1 MSNKTPLLGENVIF
15 TGILRSTEASDLV
28 ERFGG
33 NAVIAPM
40 IATKEI
46 VSSHDLSLLQSCNLY
61 DWLIFTSQSSVK
73 AFHSKMV
80 KYQLDASFFTAKIA
94 VVGTKT
100 ASAIE
105 DLGLSVNFTPTIFSA
120 DVFVQEF
127 PEVVSS
133 TARCL
138 FVKGNLA
145 KDTIKNGLSNH
156 VQEWTIYETVELV
169 ENKEK
174 VENLLKNREKCS
186 IIFTSP
192 STAEVY
198 HRSIGASF
206 GYNHTTVCAIG
217 HITKNYLESMN
228 VTVQVMPEIY
238 TLKDVIVK
246 LAEWKGRV
254 Q

>member
-1 MSNKTPLLGENVIF
+1 MFNKTPLLGENVIF
-15 TGILRSTEASDLV
+15 TGILRSSEASNLV
-28 ERFGG
+28 ERLGG

-46 VSSHDLSLLQSCNLY
+46 VSPDDLDKLQRCNLY

-94 VVGTKT
+94 VVGIKT
-100 ASAIE
+100 ANAIE
-105 DLGLSVNFTPTIFSA
+105 SLGLSVDFTPTIFSA
-120 DVFVQEF
+120 DIFVQEF
-127 PEVVSS
+127 PKIASL
-133 TARCL
+133 TDRCL

-145 KDTIKNGLSNH
+145 KDTITAGLNNE
-156 VQEWTIYETVELV
+156 VDEWTIYETVEL
-169 ENKEK
+169 EGNKEYVK
-174 VENLLKNREKCS
+174 KLLKSEESCS

-192 STAEVY
+192 STAEVF
-198 HRSIGASF
+198 HRSIGASH
-206 GYNHTTVCAIG
+206 GYDHATVCAIG
-217 HITKNYLESMN
+217 HITKNFLESN
-228 VTVQVMPEIY
+228 KVSVQVMPDTY
-238 TLKDVIVK
+238 TLIDVIVK

>member
-28 ERFGG
+28 ERLGG

-46 VSSHDLSLLQSCNLY
+46 VSSHDLDLLKKCNLY

-100 ASAIE
+100 ANSIE
-105 DLGLSVNFTPTIFSA
+105 SLGFSVGFTPSIFSA
-120 DVFVQEF
+120 DIFVQEF
-127 PEVVSS
+127 PEVVLS
-133 TARCL
+133 TDRCL
-138 FVKGNLA
+138 FVKGSLA
-145 KDTIKNGLSNH
+145 KDTISDGLDNELD
-156 VQEWTIYETVELV
+156 EWTIYETVELE
-169 ENKEK
+169 ENKENVK
-174 VENLLKNREKCS
+174 NLLKSGKKCS

-206 GYNHTTVCAIG
+206 GYNHSTVCAIG
-217 HITKNYLESMN
+217 HITKNFLESMN

>member
-1 MSNKTPLLGENVIF
+1 MFNNTPLLGENVIF
-15 TGILRSTEASDLV
+15 TGIQRSSEASDLV
-28 ERFGG
+28 KRYGG
-33 NAVIAPM
+33 STVIAPM

-46 VSSHDLSLLQSCNLY
+46 VSPRDLDLLQSFNSY
-61 DWLIFTSQSSVK
+61 DWLIFTSQSSVE

-100 ASAIE
+100 ANAIE
-105 DLGLSVNFTPTIFSA
+105 NLGLSVDFTPSTFSA
-120 DVFVQEF
+120 DIFVREF
-127 PEVVSS
+127 PTVASL
-133 TARCL
+133 TDRCL

-145 KDTIKNGLSNH
+145 KDTITAGLQN
-156 VQEWTIYETVELV
+156 VVDEWTIYETVELE
-169 ENKEK
+169 ENKELIK
-174 VENLLKNREKCS
+174 TLLMSDESCS

-192 STAEVY
+192 STAEFF

-206 GYNHTTVCAIG
+206 GYENITVCAIG
-217 HITKNYLESMN
+217 HITKKFLESKK
-228 VTVQVMPEIY
+228 VSVQVMPDTY
-238 TLKDVIVK
+238 TLSDVIVK

>member
-1 MSNKTPLLGENVIF
+1 MSNNTPLLGENVIF
-15 TGILRSTEASDLV
+15 TGILRSTEALDLV

-46 VSSHDLSLLQSCNLY
+46 VSSHDLDLLQRCNLY
-61 DWLIFTSQSSVK
+61 EWLIFTSQSSVK

-105 DLGLSVNFTPTIFSA
+105 SLGFSVHFTPTIFSA

-133 TARCL
+133 AVQCL

-145 KDTIKNGLSNH
+145 KATITNGLNNK
-156 VQEWTIYETVELV
+156 VDEWTIYETVEL
-169 ENKEK
+169 EDNKENVK
-174 VENLLKNREKCS
+174 VLLKSGERCS

-206 GYNHTTVCAIG
+206 GYEHITVCAIG
-217 HITKNYLESMN
+217 HITKNFLESMN

>member
-46 VSSHDLSLLQSCNLY
+46 VSSHDLDLLQSCNLY
-61 DWLIFTSQSSVK
+61 EWLIFTSQSSVK

-100 ASAIE
+100 ASAME
-105 DLGLSVNFTPTIFSA
+105 SVGFSVHFTPTIFSA

-127 PEVVSS
+127 PKVLSS

-145 KDTIKNGLSNH
+145 KATITNGLNNE
-156 VQEWTIYETVELV
+156 VDEWTIYETVEL
-169 ENKEK
+169 EDNKENVK
-174 VENLLKNREKCS
+174 ILLKSGETCS

-198 HRSIGASF
+198 HRSIGAF
-206 GYNHTTVCAIG
+206 YGYEHITVCAIG
-217 HITKNYLESMN
+217 HITKNFLESMK

-238 TLKDVIVK
+238 TLKDTIVK

>member
-1 MSNKTPLLGENVIF
+1 MSNNTPLLGENVIF
-15 TGILRSTEASDLV
+15 TGILRSSEASDLV
-28 ERFGG
+28 ERLGG
-33 NAVIAPM
+33 KAVIAPM

-46 VSSHDLSLLQSCNLY
+46 VSSHDLDQIKSCNLY

-94 VVGTKT
+94 VVGIKT
-100 ASAIE
+100 ANAIKS
-105 DLGLSVNFTPTIFSA
+105 LGLSVDFIPTIFSA
-120 DVFVQEF
+120 DIFVQEF
-127 PEVVSS
+127 PKAASS
-133 TARCL
+133 KDRCL

-145 KDTIKNGLSNH
+145 KDTITAGLNNE
-156 VQEWTIYETVELV
+156 VNEWTIYETVELE
-169 ENKEK
+169 ENKENVK
-174 VENLLKNREKCS
+174 KLLKSEESCS

-192 STAEVY
+192 STAEVF

-206 GYNHTTVCAIG
+206 GYEHVTVCAIG
-217 HITKNYLESMN
+217 HITKSFLESLK
-228 VTVQVMPEIY
+228 VSVQVMPDTY
-238 TLKDVIVK
+238 TLKDVIIK